1 MARIYTRTGDK
12 GTTALIGGE
21 RVAKTDPRVEA
32 YGTVDE
38 LGAHIALLADFAS
51 EVGLSQMVEILDRVA
66 VDLMKVEAMLALS
79 ERFEGDIAKIGAG
92 DVMLLEQTID
102 RFSEDLPPFRG
113 FTIPGGHR
121 VVSQC
126 HVCRTVCRRAER
138 RILTAME
145 LHNTNECVLCYIN
158 RLSDILYTL
167 SRWSAKKLEVE
178 EKLWGK

>member
-32 YGTVDE
+32 YGIVDE

-79 ERFEGDIAKIGAG
+79 ERFEGEIAKIGAG

-167 SRWSAKKLEVE
+167 SRWSAKELGVE

>member
-21 RVAKTDPRVEA
+21 RVSKTDSRVEA

-38 LGAHIALLADFAS
+38 LGAHIALLADFAT

-66 VDLMKVEAMLALS
+66 VDLMKV
-79 ERFEGDIAKIGAG
+79 GAE
-92 DVMLLEQTID
+92 DVELLEKTID

-126 HVCRTVCRRAER
+126 HICRTVCRRAER

-145 LHNTNECVLCYIN
+145 LHPVEECVVGYIN
-158 RLSDILYTL
+158 RLSDLLYTL
-167 SRWSAKKLEVE
+167 SSWSAKELGVE

>member
-79 ERFEGDIAKIGAG
+79 ERFEGEITKIGAAE
-92 DVMLLEQTID
+92 VELLEQTID

-145 LHNTNECVLCYIN
+145 LHNKNECIVCYIN

-167 SRWSAKKLEVE
+167 SRWSAKELCVE

>member
-21 RVAKTDPRVEA
+21 RVSKTDSRVEA

-38 LGAHIALLADFAS
+38 LGAHIALLADFAT
-51 EVGLSQMVEILDRVA
+51 EVGLSQMVEILDSVA

-79 ERFEGDIAKIGAG
+79 ERFEGEIAKIGAE
-92 DVMLLEQTID
+92 DVESLEKTID

-145 LHNTNECVLCYIN
+145 LHPVEECVIGYIN
-158 RLSDILYTL
+158 RLSDLLYTF
-167 SRWSAKKLEVE
+167 SSWSAKELGVE

>member
-38 LGAHIALLADFAS
+38 LGAHIALLADFAA

-79 ERFEGDIAKIGAG
+79 ERFEGEIAKIEAG
-92 DVMLLEQTID
+92 DVMLLESSID

-158 RLSDILYTL
+158 RLSDTLYTL
-167 SRWSAKKLEVE
+167 SRWSAKELGVE